1 MPRPKDLYGTRG
13 GLLRRLWKA
22 VKKTSKLL
30 DSDDP
35 QVVLRATHA
44 LATIAASYRAA
55 YAEWEQERTEK
66 NCQKEKQNRPPLTRI
81 DPYIVWL
88 IKRDVYGIEEPPPP
102 LPQDPEGVY
111 WIKKA
116 SADQGLPDPYENP
129 PPEASTPSEPSRQ
142 VFTVEPLPPKGA
154 EPEKDDE
161 A

>member
-13 GLLRRLWKA
+13 SLLRKLWKA

-55 YAEWEQERTEK
+55 YAEWEAERARKAGEAATPK
-66 NCQKEKQNRPPLTRI
+66 VKQIEPHVLW
-81 DPYIVWL
+81 V
-88 IKRDVYGIEEPPPP
+88 IKRDIYGLDIPPPGDGETP
-102 LPQDPEGVY
+102 SL
-111 WIKKA
+111 
-116 SADQGLPDPYENP
+116 
-129 PPEASTPSEPSRQ
+129 PEASRSIL
-142 VFTVEPLPPKGA
+142 TVEPLPPKEA